1 MALRRAE
8 ALKGINLTP
17 LIDIIFQ
24 LMIFFIFTVKAEES
38 TLTEGIKLAMAP
50 HGKTVEKKDPREIV
64 VEVSADGKIRIQRT
78 VLSTNV
84 FYAVMAKAVTEHRND
99 LPVIIV
105 GDSTVQHKYVRKV
118 MDICSSVGIWKL
130 KFMALKQ
137 LE

>member
-1 MALRRAE
+1 MKRAE
-8 ALKGINLTP
+8 PIKGINLTP

-50 HGKTVEKKDPREIV
+50 NGQTVTKKDPREIV

-84 FYAVMAKAVTEHRND
+84 FHSVMAKAVSEYRSD